1 MKQQGKYPGDGYYWV
16 CDFCDRHREV
26 LHLCEGVPPGW
37 ILYESAHGEIHVCQE
52 CYAKAI
58 VTVLRQI
65 HESSGKSCPGE

>member
-1 MKQQGKYPGDGYYWV
+1 MINARTGVAFADGFYVTWYEGKRYVHTTLFDT
-16 CDFCDRHREV
+16 E
-26 LHLCEGVPPGW
+26 
-37 ILYESAHGEIHVCQE
+37 YESAHGEIHVCQE